1 MTILRTA
8 LVGSCL
14 ALATLPAQADKDSKS
29 EKNPDDPTYSSFR
42 LTQATADFDNLDPGF
57 NLGYTLG
64 FRLPTIEFLS
74 VELDISSTI
83 IPGENSGGVSE
94 PIVSNDGGNGGILDP
109 ILGGGDSG
117 GDSSG
122 SSRGKNTRSNNELLL
137 NTVGIFGR
145 LETPRS
151 LSERFFGSLRFGY
164 AYVDSSIPELIE
176 DGRGG
181 SAWGVGLGYRYGG
194 DGRVELRFTQVAA
207 DLRYLGLGVSF

>member
-1 MTILRTA
+1 MKVMIRTA
-8 LVGSCL
+8 LVGASL
-14 ALATLPAQADKDSKS
+14 ALATLPALADDDDSKA

-94 PIVSNDGGNGGILDP
+94 PIVNNDNGGILDP
-109 ILGGGDSG
+109 ILGGGGDGG
-117 GDSSG
+117 GDSS
-122 SSRGKNTRSNNELLL
+122 SSTGKNTRSNNELLL

-151 LSERFFGSLRFGY
+151 LSDRFFGSVRFGY
-164 AYVDSSIPELIE
+164 EYVDSNIPELVE

-181 SAWGVGLGYRYGG
+181 SAWGVGLGYRYGK